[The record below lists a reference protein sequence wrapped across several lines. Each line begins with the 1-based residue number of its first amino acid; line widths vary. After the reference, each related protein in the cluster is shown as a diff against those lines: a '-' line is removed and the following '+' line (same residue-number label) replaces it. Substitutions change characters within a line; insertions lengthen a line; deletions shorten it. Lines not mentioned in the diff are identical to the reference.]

1 MPQSHRQ
8 IMTLRVALGIEYDG
22 TAYHGWQRQKNATG
36 IQSIVEGAISAVA
49 NEAIETICAGRT
61 DAGVHATAQVV
72 HFDCHAVRPTRNWLL
87 GVNANLP
94 EDINVTWAAAVDENF
109 HARYS
114 ATVRTYRY
122 RILNRRV
129 RSALTRQR
137 AWWVNEAL
145 DESAMQQAA
154 EHLLGEHDFSAF
166 RAAACRA
173 STPFRELFSLQ
184 VRRSGD
190 CVTITVSGNAF
201 LQHMVRNITGVLVT
215 VGKGD
220 AKPAWA
226 RSVLESRDRTQGGIA
241 APSHGL
247 TLIGVKY
254 PGHFR
259 IPQGPEPERQPT
271 GQGT

>member
-1 MPQSHRQ
+1 MPESHRQ

-36 IQSIVEGAISAVA
+36 IQSIVERAISAVA

-122 RILNRRV
+122 RILNRCV

-184 VRRSGD
+184 VKRSGD
-190 CVTITVSGNAF
+190 CVTITVAGNAF

-220 AKPAWA
+220 TMPCWA
-226 RSVLESRDRTQGGIA
+226 RFVLESRDRTKAGIA

-254 PGHFR
+254 PGCFN
-259 IPQGPEPERQPT
+259 IPQGTEPQSQATDEEA
-271 GQGT
+271 

>member
-1 MPQSHRQ
+1 MPESHRQ

-129 RSALTRQR
+129 RSGLTRQR
-137 AWWVNEAL
+137 ASFTLCDDNGCRKRGP
-145 DESAMQQAA
+145 AA
-154 EHLLGEHDFSAF
+154 HGSKYYRCAGYGRQGRHDALLG
-166 RAAACRA
+166 
-173 STPFRELFSLQ
+173 Q
-184 VRRSGD
+184 VRTRKS
-190 CVTITVSGNAF
+190 
-201 LQHMVRNITGVLVT
+201 
-215 VGKGD
+215 
-220 AKPAWA
+220 
-226 RSVLESRDRTQGGIA
+226 
-241 APSHGL
+241 
-247 TLIGVKY
+247 
-254 PGHFR
+254 
-259 IPQGPEPERQPT
+259 
-271 GQGT
+271 